1 MTNRTIGR
9 IQVLASSA
17 SFAFSSI
24 SVHWAYA
31 HGFNPYNLHFG
42 MSVLA
47 AVALLAS
54 PRARGWTARLH
65 EPLVWLYGLAGAG
78 SGLLFGLALVHL
90 QPGLATLLFYTY
102 PAAVTCGAWALYR
115 RRPGPRDWQALALTI
130 GGAALTAGPLQ
141 GGASWIGVLIVLASM
156 LGFALYVLLG
166 ERVLDGWNPPA
177 ATTAMRT
184 MQAGL
189 VLAVAPIAA
198 TRVPDGPPTTW
209 VPLLLL
215 VAVSSLFGF
224 LLLTEGLARVN
235 AAAAA
240 LLTAAELPFAM
251 GLSWLLLGERFT
263 AWQAVGAVLI
273 IAGLIWA
280 ELRPRPAKG
289 RPLPV
294 SN

>member
-1 MTNRTIGR
+1 MTNHTIGR
-9 IQVLASSA
+9 IQVLTSSA

-42 MSVLA
+42 MSVIA
-47 AVALLAS
+47 AVVLLAS
-54 PRARGWTARLH
+54 PRARGWTSRLN

-102 PAAVTCGAWALYR
+102 PAAVTIGAWALYR
-115 RRPGPRDWQALALTI
+115 RCPRLRDWQALVLTI

-141 GGASWIGVLIVLASM
+141 GDTSWIGVLIVLASM
-156 LGFALYVLLG
+156 LGFSLYVLLG
-166 ERVLDGWNPPA
+166 ERVINDWEAPA
-177 ATTAMRT
+177 ATAAMRT

-189 VLAVAPIAA
+189 VLAVAPIAT
-198 TRVPDGPPTTW
+198 TRLPGGPPTTW

-215 VAVSSLFGF
+215 VAVTSLFGF

-235 AAAAA
+235 ATAAA

-251 GLSWLLLGERFT
+251 GLSWLLLGEQFT
-263 AWQAVGAVLI
+263 PVQGLGAVLI

-280 ELRPRPAKG
+280 ELRPRKAEGRTRPA
-289 RPLPV
+289 